1 MAGRQ
6 AKPVLPLGS
15 FYPRDCALLGFAMFN
30 ASPAEQDRCA
40 ADINKWVAEGK
51 LRPLVGRTFPL
62 TDAAQAERFLEENT
76 LHGAGSLAGKV
87 VLTIE

>member
-1 MAGRQ
+1 M
-6 AKPVLPLGS
+6 L
-15 FYPRDCALLGFAMFN
+15 N

-76 LHGAGSLAGKV
+76 LHGCSNKAGKV